1 MLVLTLIVS
10 LSRPVCEE
18 VEENID
24 DEGMLATVTPSRSR
38 TSLISIIMSG
48 SIQNSDA
55 LPVQYSV

>member
-1 MLVLTLIVS
+1 MLVLTPIVS

-24 DEGMLATVTPSRSR
+24 DEGMLATVTSSRFR

-48 SIQNSDA
+48 SIQNSDT
-55 LPVQYSV
+55 LPVQYFV